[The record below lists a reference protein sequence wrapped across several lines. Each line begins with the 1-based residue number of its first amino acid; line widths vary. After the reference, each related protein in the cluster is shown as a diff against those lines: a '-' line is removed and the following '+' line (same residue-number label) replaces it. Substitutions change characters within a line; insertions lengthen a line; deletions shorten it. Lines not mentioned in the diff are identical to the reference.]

1 MKSDGI
7 QFTTRK
13 IVQFGAQ
20 HYKPPA
26 VLAMNNPNRELL
38 ATEPFMIERRVHE
51 NRHLR
56 EIPAVYGNVVSFV
69 DDASLFD
76 VSRGGEN
83 LVGC

>member
-1 MKSDGI
+1 MKSDGV
-7 QFTTRK
+7 QFTTRE

-20 HYKPPA
+20 HYKPST
-26 VLAMNNPNRELL
+26 VLAMNNSDRELF
-38 ATEPFMIERRVHE
+38 ATEPFMVERRVHE
-51 NRHLR
+51 DRHLR
-56 EIPAVYGNVVSFV
+56 KIPAVYGDVMSFV